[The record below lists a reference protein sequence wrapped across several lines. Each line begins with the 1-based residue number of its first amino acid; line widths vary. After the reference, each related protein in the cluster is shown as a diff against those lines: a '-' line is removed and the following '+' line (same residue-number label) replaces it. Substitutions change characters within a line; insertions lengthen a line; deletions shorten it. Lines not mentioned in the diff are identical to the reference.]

1 MAFFQWKG
9 VDFRRKKKPS
19 KTFFEGPVRHAMK
32 RAAVGAQPVVQ
43 VSGLVG
49 GLFVVTGML
58 DASLGWALALRKRF
72 VYSAEVQDL

>member
-1 MAFFQWKG
+1 
-9 VDFRRKKKPS
+9 
-19 KTFFEGPVRHAMK
+19 MK